1 MKVAVFGE
9 KMLYSGK
16 VVLLGQKRLYL
27 GKVVVFC
34 HNWLYSGKSGCN
46 LAKMV
51 VIKQKWM

>member
-16 VVLLGQKRLYL
+16 VVLLEQKRLYL

-34 HNWLYSGKSGCN
+34 HNWLYSSKSGCN